1 MQYHESEM
9 LNTEY
14 GGLKGEKLARTQ
26 ISTVTAQSSL
36 ANTPKLPE
44 NSSKDLVFGSLPDS
58 PQRSKTSFL
67 SFSKQISI
75 SQRRFFQPRKIRT
88 TKSMDTIRIPKSLFE
103 RDKNVYKNP
112 EAGKNNSNDQV
123 EYLSVPESRKG
134 LSKEKQNKKSQNS
147 SSETYCRG
155 FPYKE
160 ENIFS
165 ENTKNIDYRCPAI
178 DGIQVEKLSIADQ
191 CASSPWISENTN
203 VWNSSNIDKS
213 QRRREKTRI
222 QNVFDNFTLDPPPKY
237 KSKSEKIELVSKY
250 KADSDQKEENVG
262 DSQRI
267 SLKFL
272 KMTQRY
278 KNYIG
283 ELKSTHFQKDGNLR
297 PSPGQSNKADFIKL
311 YSEQNNSVK
320 NFSHPNTLQ
329 PVSPS
334 NFNQQLSNYFDPS
347 SNTFDNDQK
356 NYNVVGHQT
365 NPSIS
370 SFSSG
375 LLTPQSP
382 TTPFTPLTPYSPSP
396 KTQKRG
402 SKETCVNKTLS
413 AIQEQVV
420 TEHRA
425 VDVHPKR
432 NEKVVNL
439 VPTLHPKAI
448 PAEGPEDLKSLFEKP
463 NCSKV
468 WDHENYDQSFSFI
481 SNEELENIPLV
492 ASKISLS
499 PVKAKSVLIPKL
511 IQGQIY
517 PQTSVT
523 VEMGNDVEDN
533 LNAMNPTGNVEN
545 FGYPKNELILDKK
558 RLEDAGRNLLKP
570 VMKTMG
576 QGNKNFPHEINGNC
590 FIKNPK
596 KRHLNHYKRLKML
609 EIYRKS
615 QINLLES
622 RIQAVEGIYN
632 RIMKECHNMN
642 GLFDLGS
649 ILDVETRNKQSKNS
663 I

>member
-1 MQYHESEM
+1 MQYHESQT

-14 GGLKGEKLARTQ
+14 RFLKGEKLARNQ
-26 ISTVTAQSSL
+26 LSIVTTQSSL

-44 NSSKDLVFGSLPDS
+44 NASKDLVFSSLPDS
-58 PQRSKTSFL
+58 PQRSKPSFL

-75 SQRRFFQPRKIRT
+75 SQRRFFQPRKIRA
-88 TKSMDTIRIPKSLFE
+88 TKSMDTIRMPKLLFE
-103 RDKNVYKNP
+103 WDKNIYKNAKA
-112 EAGKNNSNDQV
+112 EKKNSNDQIEHLHV
-123 EYLSVPESRKG
+123 SESRKD
-134 LSKEKQNKKSQNS
+134 LSKEKQSKHSQSS

-160 ENIFS
+160 ESRIS
-165 ENTKNIDYRCPAI
+165 ESTKNIDCTYPAI
-178 DGIQVEKLSIADQ
+178 DDIQIEKLSMDDQ
-191 CASSPWISENTN
+191 CAPSPRISENTN

-213 QRRREKTRI
+213 QRFREKTRI
-222 QNVFDNFTLDPPPKY
+222 QNVFDNFTLDPPPKH
-237 KSKSEKIELVSKY
+237 KSKSEKIELLSTHKV
-250 KADSDQKEENVG
+250 DSDQKEENVG
-262 DSQRI
+262 DSQGI

-283 ELKSTHFQKDGNLR
+283 ELKSTHFQKDNSNIR
-297 PSPGQSNKADFIKL
+297 PSAGQSNKADFIKL
-311 YSEQNNSVK
+311 YSEQNNNVK
-320 NFSHPNTLQ
+320 NFSPPNTLQ
-329 PVSPS
+329 TVSSS
-334 NFNQQLSNYFDPS
+334 NFSRQLLNYFDS
-347 SNTFDNDQK
+347 SPHTFENDQTK
-356 NYNVVGHQT
+356 NNLVGHQT

-382 TTPFTPLTPYSPSP
+382 TTPFTPLTPYSPNT

-420 TEHRA
+420 TEHKA
-425 VDVHPKR
+425 VDVHLKR
-432 NEKVVNL
+432 NEKVV
-439 VPTLHPKAI
+439 TLHSKVFSS
-448 PAEGPEDLKSLFEKP
+448 GGLQDSKSLIIQS
-463 NCSKV
+463 NCSKG
-468 WDHENYDQSFSFI
+468 WNHQNFNQIYSFI

-499 PVKAKSVLIPKL
+499 PVKAKTVLIPRL

-517 PQTSVT
+517 RQKSNTT
-523 VEMGNDVEDN
+523 EMENSFETN
-533 LNAMNPTGNVEN
+533 KLNTIHPIGRVDN
-545 FGYPKNELILDKK
+545 FGYPKNELILDKE
-558 RLEDAGRNLLKP
+558 RLKDIDQNFPKP
-570 VMKTMG
+570 IMKTMR
-576 QGNKNFPHEINGNC
+576 QGNKKFPLEISGNYY
-590 FIKNPK
+590 IKTPK
-596 KRHLNHYKRLKML
+596 TRHLNHYKRLKML

-615 QINLLES
+615 QIHLLES
-622 RIQAVEGIYN
+622 RIQAVEEIYN

-649 ILDVETRNKQSKNS
+649 ILDIETRNKLSKNS